1 MHRHVHVGEHGID
14 KSLKLNTPPLAS
26 RSFFP
31 LFYLNNIRR
40 KAVENT
46 VCGGLMQG
54 LSSIC
59 NGAVTFLSSKL
70 V

>member
-1 MHRHVHVGEHGID
+1 MHRHVGEDSID
-14 KSLKLNTPPLAS
+14 KSLKLNAPPLVS

-46 VCGGLMQG
+46 VWGGLMQG

-59 NGAVTFLSSKL
+59 NGAVSFLSSKL